1 MIPIPV
7 PPKRE
12 ITLQWPGK
20 TPLTSVSVPEV
31 HQLMHSSEQ
40 NRLLWG
46 DNLDMLS
53 WLLHQKTKFKLI
65 YLDPPFASTA
75 SYTKT
80 FKIGTQKVSLE
91 QYNDHWNSADYLQ
104 FLYVRLQLLYELLD
118 TEGLLVLHI
127 DDNIGHEAKMLLDEI
142 FGRSCF
148 RSELI
153 WELGTGAK
161 SRKMFSIQ
169 HNTLYIYSKSNTWT
183 FNAQVPEV
191 RVPFSKTSLKTHF
204 RKKDAD
210 GRAYR
215 ERVVNGKSYIY
226 YADEGKLIG
235 SVWSDIS
242 SMLSN
247 SPIIPESTGYPTQ
260 KPEKLL
266 SRIIAACSNPG
277 DLILDPFCGSGTTL
291 VAAQNLKRSFVGID
305 QNGGAILTTLNRLTA
320 DSWSLYRST
329 ELKTDLKAIFEE
341 SSDSVFIQKITSP
354 LTKALPEACVTELL
368 HEIWLY
374 KKSSYPEN
382 PIRFSSHSL
391 PPTILDKNPAENWL
405 VAIWDQ
411 SGAFQLAPLKDL
423 LKHSKDL

>member
-1 MIPIPV
+1 
-7 PPKRE
+7 
-12 ITLQWPGK
+12 
-20 TPLTSVSVPEV
+20 
-31 HQLMHSSEQ
+31 
-40 NRLLWG
+40 
-46 DNLDMLS
+46 
-53 WLLHQKTKFKLI
+53 
-65 YLDPPFASTA
+65 
-75 SYTKT
+75 
-80 FKIGTQKVSLE
+80 
-91 QYNDHWNSADYLQ
+91 
-104 FLYVRLQLLYELLD
+104 
-118 TEGLLVLHI
+118 
-127 DDNIGHEAKMLLDEI
+127 
-142 FGRSCF
+142 
-148 RSELI
+148 
-153 WELGTGAK
+153 
-161 SRKMFSIQ
+161 
-169 HNTLYIYSKSNTWT
+169 
-183 FNAQVPEV
+183 
-191 RVPFSKTSLKTHF
+191 
-204 RKKDAD
+204 
-210 GRAYR
+210 
-215 ERVVNGKSYIY
+215 YIY